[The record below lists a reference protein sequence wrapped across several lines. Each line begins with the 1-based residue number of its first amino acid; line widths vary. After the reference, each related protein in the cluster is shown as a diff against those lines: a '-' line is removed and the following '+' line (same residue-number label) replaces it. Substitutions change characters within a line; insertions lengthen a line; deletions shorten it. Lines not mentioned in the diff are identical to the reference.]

1 MAGTLEGKVA
11 IVTGAG
17 RGLGQVMTLGLL
29 EAGARVAAVEIDAPA
44 LEETENGADQR
55 GAGERIQGIVAD
67 ITRDDSAPKIVRATM
82 EHFGRLDILINN
94 AGINTSLQRPEGQ
107 PVGKFWEVTPTEFR
121 RVIDVNVVAVFL
133 MTRAALPV
141 LLKQGWGRIINVT
154 TSLDTMY
161 RAGIQPYGGSKAAN
175 EAHLL
180 AMAQELEGSGV
191 SANVLVP
198 GGAAHTRLVSRA
210 PERRWRGSNSA
221 VRRSC
226 RTAWLEAS
234 SRNAALH
241 GIGEGFVGD
250 TAVRRDGEQFAQV
263 RLELFQLRRRHLRDH
278 LPGRS
283 GRHQARVVEVVEAR
297 EIDGDADDA
306 GFDLAKSGALPQRLH
321 HLAPRGVVAGTGIFL
336 GHGPA

>member
-67 ITRDDSAPKIVRATM
+67 ITRDESAPKIVRATM

-161 RAGIQPYGGSKAAN
+161 RAGMQPYGGSKAAN

-198 GGAAHTRLVSRA
+198 GGAANTRLVSRA
-210 PERRWRGSNSA
+210 QEPDRAKLIPPEMMVAPLIWLCSNASDGVNGQRFIGMRWDKNLPPEEAAKNAGAPMAWQQLGRQA
-221 VRRSC
+221 VM
-226 RTAWLEAS
+226 
-234 SRNAALH
+234 
-241 GIGEGFVGD
+241 
-250 TAVRRDGEQFAQV
+250 
-263 RLELFQLRRRHLRDH
+263 
-278 LPGRS
+278 PGGMR
-283 GRHQARVVEVVEAR
+283 
-297 EIDGDADDA
+297 
-306 GFDLAKSGALPQRLH
+306 
-321 HLAPRGVVAGTGIFL
+321 
-336 GHGPA
+336 

>member
-1 MAGTLEGKVA
+1 MAGTLDGKVA

-44 LEETENGADQR
+44 LEQTENGADQR

-67 ITRDDSAPKIVRATM
+67 ITRDESAPKIVRAAI

-94 AGINTSLQRPEGQ
+94 AGINTSLLRPEGQ

-141 LLKQGWGRIINVT
+141 MLKQGWGRIINVT

-161 RAGIQPYGGSKAAN
+161 RANMQPYGGSKAAN

-198 GGAAHTRLVSRA
+198 GGAANTRLVSRSQEPDRAKLIPPEVMVA
-210 PERRWRGSNSA
+210 PLIWLCSNASDGVNGQRFIGMRWDKNLPAEEAAKNAGA
-221 VRRSC
+221 PM
-226 RTAWLEAS
+226 AW
-234 SRNAALH
+234 
-241 GIGEGFVGD
+241 
-250 TAVRRDGEQFAQV
+250 Q
-263 RLELFQLRRRHLRDH
+263 QLGRQAIM
-278 LPGRS
+278 PG
-283 GRHQARVVEVVEAR
+283 GMA
-297 EIDGDADDA
+297 
-306 GFDLAKSGALPQRLH
+306 
-321 HLAPRGVVAGTGIFL
+321 
-336 GHGPA
+336 

>member
-67 ITRDDSAPKIVRATM
+67 ITRDESAPKIVRATM

-161 RAGIQPYGGSKAAN
+161 RAGMQPYGGSKAAN

-198 GGAAHTRLVSRA
+198 GGAANTRLVSRTQEPDRAKLIPPEVMVA
-210 PERRWRGSNSA
+210 PLIWLCSNASDGVNGQRFIGMRWDKTLPPEEAAKNAGA
-221 VRRSC
+221 PM
-226 RTAWLEAS
+226 AW
-234 SRNAALH
+234 
-241 GIGEGFVGD
+241 
-250 TAVRRDGEQFAQV
+250 Q
-263 RLELFQLRRRHLRDH
+263 QLGRQAIM
-278 LPGRS
+278 PG
-283 GRHQARVVEVVEAR
+283 GM
-297 EIDGDADDA
+297 
-306 GFDLAKSGALPQRLH
+306 P
-321 HLAPRGVVAGTGIFL
+321 
-336 GHGPA
+336 

>member
-29 EAGARVAAVEIDAPA
+29 DAGARVAAVEIDAPA

-55 GAGERIQGIVAD
+55 GSGDRIQGVVAD
-67 ITRDDSAPKIVRATM
+67 ITRDESAPKIVRATI

-94 AGINTSLQRPEGQ
+94 AGINTSLLRPEGQ

-141 LLKQGWGRIINVT
+141 MLKQGWGRIINVT

-161 RAGIQPYGGSKAAN
+161 RAHMQPYGGSKAAN

-198 GGAAHTRLVSRA
+198 GGAANTRLVSRA
-210 PERRWRGSNSA
+210 QQPDRTKLIPPEVMVAPLIWLCSNASDGVNGQRFIGMRWDKNLPPGEAAKNA
-221 VRRSC
+221 GAPM
-226 RTAWLEAS
+226 AW
-234 SRNAALH
+234 
-241 GIGEGFVGD
+241 
-250 TAVRRDGEQFAQV
+250 Q
-263 RLELFQLRRRHLRDH
+263 QLGRQAIM
-278 LPGRS
+278 PG
-283 GRHQARVVEVVEAR
+283 GMA
-297 EIDGDADDA
+297 
-306 GFDLAKSGALPQRLH
+306 
-321 HLAPRGVVAGTGIFL
+321 
-336 GHGPA
+336 

>member
-1 MAGTLEGKVA
+1 MAGTLDGKVA

-44 LEETENGADQR
+44 LEETESGADQR

-67 ITRDDSAPKIVRATM
+67 ITRDESAPKIVRATM

-94 AGINTSLQRPEGQ
+94 AGINTSLLRPEGQ

-141 LLKQGWGRIINVT
+141 MLKQGWGRIINVT

-161 RAGIQPYGGSKAAN
+161 RAGMQPYGGSKAAN

-198 GGAAHTRLVSRA
+198 GGAANTRLVSRA
-210 PERRWRGSNSA
+210 QQPDRGKLIPPEVMVAPLIWLCSNASDGINGQRFIGMRWDKNLPPEEAAKNAGAPMAWQQLGRQAIMPGSMS
-221 VRRSC
+221 
-226 RTAWLEAS
+226 
-234 SRNAALH
+234 
-241 GIGEGFVGD
+241 
-250 TAVRRDGEQFAQV
+250 
-263 RLELFQLRRRHLRDH
+263 
-278 LPGRS
+278 
-283 GRHQARVVEVVEAR
+283 
-297 EIDGDADDA
+297 
-306 GFDLAKSGALPQRLH
+306 
-321 HLAPRGVVAGTGIFL
+321 
-336 GHGPA
+336 